1 MPLRYL
7 LDEHF
12 RGPLW
17 RAIQQHNVAGA
28 YPIDTFRVGDPADLP
43 LGSLDPD
50 NLLWAESNGCVVVSF
65 DKGTMPGHLARH
77 LQAGHHSPGV
87 YLVRPNT
94 TIRQIVDYLV
104 TSAYTTDPALLRDH
118 YEYIP

>member
-17 RAIQQHNVAGA
+17 RAIQQHNAGGTH
-28 YPIDTFRVGDPADLP
+28 PIDAFRVGDPPDLP

-50 NLLWAESNGCVVVSF
+50 NLLWAERNGCVVVSF

-87 YLVRPNT
+87 YLVRPT
-94 TIRQIVDYLV
+94 ATIPQVVDYLV
-104 TSAYTTDPALLRDH
+104 LAAYTSDPAHLRDH

>member
-17 RAIQQHNVAGA
+17 RALQQHNAGGM
-28 YPIDTFRVGDPADLP
+28 YLIDVFRVGDPPDLP

-50 NLLWAESNGCVVVSF
+50 NLLWAERNGCVVVSF

-77 LQAGHHSPGV
+77 LQAGHHSPGI
-87 YLVRPNT
+87 YLVRPNG
-94 TIRQIVDYLV
+94 TIPQVVDYLV
-104 TSAYTTDPALLRDH
+104 SAAYTTAPALLRDH